1 MRDNAVIRT
10 GIAILLG
17 MIGCAPKPEL
27 SGSALPLNMQ
37 PSPPRFIGAY
47 DFDLLDAV
55 QGRSCDTRPGLGD
68 QASLYWFAGAG
79 LGKLSADD
87 LTEHSIGA
95 AAFEAL
101 KNSPDADSIVVTR
114 VVAEGHGPDKVCA
127 TVYGRAIKLKK
138 ARGSSIPDHVDEDDL
153 VRPDK

>member
-1 MRDNAVIRT
+1 MGNSAVIRT
-10 GIAILLG
+10 GIAIMLA
-17 MIGCAPKPEL
+17 MIGCAPKPEM

-37 PSPPRFIGAY
+37 PSPPRFVGAY

-55 QGRSCDTRPGLGD
+55 QGRSCVTRPSLGD
-68 QASLYWFAGAG
+68 QASIYWFAGAG
-79 LGKLSADD
+79 LEKLSPDA

-114 VVAEGHGPDKVCA
+114 VVAEGHGPDKVCT
-127 TVYGRAIKLKK
+127 TVYGRAIRLKK
-138 ARGSSIPDHVDEDDL
+138 ARKASVPDHEDGDDL
-153 VRPDK
+153 ARPGK